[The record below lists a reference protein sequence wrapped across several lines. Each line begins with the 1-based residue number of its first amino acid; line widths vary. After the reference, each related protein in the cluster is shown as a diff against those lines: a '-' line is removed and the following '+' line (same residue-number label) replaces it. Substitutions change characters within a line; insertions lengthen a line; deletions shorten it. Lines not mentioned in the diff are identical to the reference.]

1 LSIRNWLNTFSAS
14 PSDLSKKKKICKRI
28 EELI

>member
-1 LSIRNWLNTFSAS
+1 LSIRNWLNRFSAS

-28 EELI
+28 E